1 MGRARARVLHGP
13 SSLGGYTSGAL
24 TVDPSTLI
32 GIQGDAIYTTKLPA
46 WSLPDRFI
54 GGGDDGK
61 TGRLRLQGYL
71 NGSFI
76 TPETLRQ
83 RDALK
88 ARAERAGIAK
98 ALEQAE
104 EKG

>member
-1 MGRARARVLHGP
+1 MP
-13 SSLGGYTSGAL
+13 
-24 TVDPSTLI
+24 P
-32 GIQGDAIYTTKLPA
+32 TTTMDA
-46 WSLPDRFI
+46 WSRILIAHTPPIPTGI